1 MYGVRECSNFINL
14 HVVVQLSQHHLLKRF
29 LSIVFSCLLCQGL
42 IDCRCM
48 GLFLGSLFCSIDLCV
63 RFCANTMMFWL
74 CSFVV
79 LSAVWE
85 GYISSFVLFLKN
97 FLFYIGVYP
106 INNVVTV
113 SGAQQSDSAIRIH
126 VSILPQTPLPS
137 RLPHNIEKSSLCYA
151 VGPCWLSILN
161 IAVCTCQSQT
171 P

>member
-1 MYGVRECSNFINL
+1 MRGSDFI
-14 HVVVQLSQHHLLKRF
+14 QQ
-29 LSIVFSCLLCQGL
+29 ITIDGCVF
-42 IDCRCM
+42 
-48 GLFLGSLFCSIDLCV
+48 
-63 RFCANTMMFWL
+63 
-74 CSFVV
+74 
-79 LSAVWE
+79 
-85 GYISSFVLFLKN
+85 LFLKD